1 MATLI
6 LIISL
11 VVIFVGAEFF
21 TNALEHLGQRLKISE
36 GVTGSIFAA
45 IATALPETMVPI
57 VAMLGATAAQEVRE
71 DVAVGAILGAPLMLS
86 TIALFL
92 MGLFAARK
100 RGWSDALR
108 PERTG
113 LTRDLSWFLMVFGLA
128 TVAMFIPSTAALL
141 RASIVLALVVMYFLY
156 LMLTIR
162 ASARL
167 VQDGHVTEADHPLYF
182 VHYPQK
188 IGVSLPDNMVFIVV
202 QLAAGFGLIVVGARG
217 FVHGVDM
224 LSTQIGISALILSLL
239 IIPVATELPEKV
251 NSILWIRRRRDTLAF
266 GNITGAMVFQ
276 GSLLPALGIVL
287 TPWEARPETILG
299 AGLTLAA
306 ATYLLILKRRSVLR
320 PYHLTVNGLCY
331 VAYFLLI
338 ALFIAL

>member
-11 VVIFVGAEFF
+11 VVIFVGAEVF

-57 VAMLGATAAQEVRE
+57 VAMLGASAALEVRE

-92 MGLFAARK
+92 MGLFAARN

-128 TVAMFIPSTAALL
+128 TVALFIPSTAALL

-182 VHYPQK
+182 VYYPRK
-188 IGVSLPDNMVFIVV
+188 LGVSLWDNMALIVI
-202 QLAAGFGLIVVGARG
+202 QLAAGFGLIVAGARG
-217 FVHGVDM
+217 FVQGVDV
-224 LSTQIGISALILSLL
+224 LSTQIGVSALVLSLL

-266 GNITGAMVFQ
+266 GNVTGAMVFQ

-287 TPWEARPETILG
+287 TPWEARPEIIFG

-306 ATYLLILKRRSVLR
+306 AAYLLILKRRAVLR
-320 PYHLTVNGLCY
+320 PYHLIVNGLCY
-331 VAYFLLI
+331 LAYFILI
-338 ALFIAL
+338 AVFMAL